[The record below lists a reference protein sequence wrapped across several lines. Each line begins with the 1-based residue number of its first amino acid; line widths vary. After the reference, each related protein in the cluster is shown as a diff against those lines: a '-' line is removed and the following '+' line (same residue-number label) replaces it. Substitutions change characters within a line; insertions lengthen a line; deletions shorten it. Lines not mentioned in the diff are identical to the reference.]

1 MMICVFRRARWLVL
15 TGCVLLLCV
24 FLAPGGA
31 LAIEYGHLKVLPE
44 PNPPEIRCGEPG
56 DMPNGRIEV
65 LGGYALDDSN
75 QESVSVQHDRLMRD
89 SLFCII
95 VGVASYHF
103 GMSGW
108 IAHLWLSKQK

>member
-1 MMICVFRRARWLVL
+1 MISVFRRARWLVL

-24 FLAPGGA
+24 LLAPSGA
-31 LAIEYGHLKVLPE
+31 RAIEYGHLKVLPA

-56 DMPNGRIEV
+56 DMPNGRIDALV
-65 LGGYALDDSN
+65 GYALDDNN
-75 QESVSVQHDRLMRD
+75 QESGSEQHDRLMRD

-95 VGVASYHF
+95 LGVASYHF

-108 IAHLWLSKQK
+108 ITHLWLSKQK